1 MRLFPDD
8 SIAAVPHLFNQ
19 SPPASSH
26 SEGEVRVEFEE
37 VVGDVGEV
45 WEDARAGQRA
55 REEGSFLCVTVQFTI
70 VAIIYDL
77 KIFFGDSN
85 SIRETRT

>member
-1 MRLFPDD
+1 MLFHLKMTPNPFKTFGVRLFPND
-8 SIAAVPHLFNQ
+8 SIAAVPHLFNK

-45 WEDARAGQRA
+45 
-55 REEGSFLCVTVQFTI
+55 
-70 VAIIYDL
+70 
-77 KIFFGDSN
+77 
-85 SIRETRT
+85 